1 MAAGTPCSLFMF
13 KGGFMDALIQYK
25 GSNPYRA
32 ISVTELS
39 VFMKNNLKAQTLEWK
54 SSEITKK
61 GNSVSIEAKNISI
74 NGNTDLTAAGI
85 REDILYADFK
95 DSSENPMKSDEV
107 MFVTFIEDK
116 NESHTIMCYGGAI
129 W

>member
-1 MAAGTPCSLFMF
+1 
-13 KGGFMDALIQYK
+13 MDALIQYK
-25 GSNPYRA
+25 GSNPYRVMS
-32 ISVTELS
+32 ITELF
-39 VFMKNNLKAQTLEWK
+39 VFTKNNLKEQTLEWEN
-54 SSEITKK
+54 SEITKN

-74 NGNTDLTAAGI
+74 NGDTDLTAAGI
-85 REDILYADFK
+85 RKDILYVDFK

-107 MFVTFIEDK
+107 MLVTFIEDK